1 MKYTPLYSRHCAL
14 GAKMTS
20 FSGWQMP
27 VAYRGTLH
35 EHQVV
40 RERVG
45 LFDLSHMG
53 RIALEGPDCLSLLEY
68 LSTNRIAGKSCSA
81 TYTVWCKED
90 GSSVDDVII
99 YIRDSESA
107 FIIANAAN
115 REKDLAHIRRCSIGY
130 DIEIIPCWD
139 EEGILALQGPQALK
153 TAALLFPEA
162 ERLVPMHFLETTFE
176 EKALIISKTGY
187 TGAGGVEFFGES
199 AAIVALWDRLLL
211 LGGPYGIEPIGLGA
225 RDTLRLEAGFALYGH
240 ELSEG
245 IAATES
251 VAAWTV
257 KWDKEFLG
265 KAALLEL
272 ENDPFKRHAAAF
284 VIEGKAI
291 ARDGSKLLCGNK
303 VCGTITSGGF
313 SPTLQKPIA
322 LALVVNDFDPK
333 QLIEVEVRGVRSRA
347 LPVELPFL
355 PKIPSGQNPAIPAD
369 I

>member
-1 MKYTPLYSRHCAL
+1 MVYYEFCPMNYTPLYSRHCAL

-20 FSGWQMP
+20 FSGWHMP
-27 VAYRGTLH
+27 LAYRGTLH

-53 RIALEGPDCLSLLEY
+53 RIALDGPDCLKLLEY
-68 LSTNRIAGKSCSA
+68 LSTNRIAGKKDGSA
-81 TYTVWCKED
+81 TYTVWCEED
-90 GSSVDDVII
+90 GASVDDVIV
-99 YIRDSESA
+99 YIRNGESA

-115 REKDLAHIRRCSIGY
+115 REKDLAHIMRHRIGF
-130 DIEIIPCWD
+130 DVAVTPCW
-139 EEGILALQGPQALK
+139 EYEGILALQGPQALR
-153 TAALLFPEA
+153 AAAPLFPEA
-162 ERLVPMHFLETTFE
+162 EQLMPMHFLETTFE
-176 EKALIISKTGY
+176 DSTLIISKTGY
-187 TGAGGVEFFGES
+187 TRAGGVEFFGGS
-199 AAIVALWDRLLL
+199 AAIVALWDRLLQ
-211 LGGPYGIEPIGLGA
+211 LGAPYGIEPIGLGA

-240 ELSEG
+240 ELSET

-257 KWDKEFLG
+257 HWDKEFLG

-272 ENDPFKRHAAAF
+272 ENDPYKRHAVAF
-284 VIEGKAI
+284 VIEGKGI
-291 ARDGSKLLCGNK
+291 ARDGSKLLCGHS

-322 LALVVNDFDPK
+322 LALVANDFDPK

-347 LPVELPFL
+347 RPVELPFL
-355 PKIPSGQNPAIPAD
+355 E
-369 I
+369 